1 MLPLADQV
9 TCMATDI
16 NQRWTRFW
24 DTNHSVYVSPRHL
37 DSHYRHIADDILRVL
52 PHAQARV
59 LDHGCGEALHA
70 RRVADAC
77 GALYLCDAAPT
88 LRTRLADRFADER
101 KIGVLSPDD
110 VETLPEGE
118 LDLVV
123 ANSLAQYLP
132 PSDLTKLVVLWRR
145 LLKPDGRLILADIIT
160 PDQTAVTDATALLR
174 FASRNGFLLDAV
186 GGLARTFF
194 SDYRKLRAELGLT
207 RYAEADL
214 VNLLNGHGFSAERLE
229 PNFGY
234 NNARLAVI
242 AKKRG

>member
-1 MLPLADQV
+1 
-9 TCMATDI
+9 MATDI

-37 DSHYRHIADDILRVL
+37 DSHYRHIADDIIRVL
-52 PHAQARV
+52 PHSQAKV

-88 LRTRLADRFADER
+88 LCTRLAERFADVP
-101 KIGVLSPDD
+101 KIRVVSPGD
-110 VETLPEGE
+110 VEALADGA

-123 ANSLAQYLP
+123 ANSLAQYLR
-132 PSDLTKLVVLWRR
+132 PSDLTKLIVLWRR

-174 FASRNGFLLDAV
+174 FAAANGFLLDAV
-186 GGLARTFF
+186 AGLARTFF

-207 RYAEADL
+207 RYAEDELLDL
-214 VNLLNGHGFSAERLE
+214 LGQNGFDAKRLN

-234 NNARLAVI
+234 NNARLAVV

>member
-1 MLPLADQV
+1 
-9 TCMATDI
+9 MATDI

-37 DSHYRHIADDILRVL
+37 DSHYNHIAGDILRVL
-52 PHAQARV
+52 PHHEARV

-70 RRVADAC
+70 GRVADAC
-77 GALYLCDAAPT
+77 AALYLCDAAPT
-88 LRTRLADRFADER
+88 LRTRLAERFAGQP
-101 KIGVLSPDD
+101 KIRVVSPED
-110 VETLPEGE
+110 VESLPSAE

-132 PSDLTKLVVLWRR
+132 PDDLAKLIVLWRR

-160 PDQTAVTDATALLR
+160 PAQTAVTDATALLR
-174 FASRNGFLLDAV
+174 FAAANGFLADAV
-186 GGLARTFF
+186 AGLARTFF

-207 RYAEADL
+207 RYAEDELTAMLSD
-214 VNLLNGHGFSAERLE
+214 HGFSARRLE

-234 NNARLAVI
+234 NIARLAVI
-242 AKKRG
+242 AEKRI